1 MAELTTYDAVVLG
14 GGPAGYAFALRAA
27 LLGLKTAIVERD
39 KVGGTCLHRGCI
51 PTKALL
57 HASEVMD
64 AIGDAGSVGITV
76 GDPAFDWAKVQSSKN
91 EPIKKLHAGLQA
103 VIKARKID
111 VFEGNGTLAE
121 RGTIDV
127 DGQTVTGKNVILAPG
142 SFARSIPGLDPD
154 GERIITSDEALTSET
169 FPQKIAVIGAG
180 AVGVEFASIYRS
192 FGADVTVIEALDRI
206 IPLEDAD
213 LSKELA
219 AQFKR
224 RGIVTMAGA
233 KVEDVDKRD
242 GGVKLTVSKGNKT
255 QELEVDTV
263 LVAVGR
269 GPATDGL
276 DLERWGVKT
285 DRGYI
290 VIDEQN
296 CAAPNGEA
304 GEAGVWSIGDCTAG
318 TPQLAHVAFGM
329 GMATAERIAGGSPIA
344 VDFSRSV
351 PHATYCSP
359 EVASVGYTEAQAK
372 EKGYDVVVTK
382 HSFAGNAR
390 AQMIH
395 AARGFAKIV
404 AAKDGPAPGTILG
417 MHLIGPRVTE
427 LLAECLL
434 TVGWEAMPAEVA
446 AFVHPHPTLSEV
458 IGEAALEA
466 IGKPLHG

>member
-1 MAELTTYDAVVLG
+1 MAERADYDAVVLG

-27 LLGLKTAIVERD
+27 LLGLKTALVERD

-64 AIGDAGSVGITV
+64 AIAGADSVGISV
-76 GDPAFDWAKVQSSKN
+76 ADPVFDWAKVQQSKE
-91 EPIKKLHAGLQA
+91 EPIKNLHAGLKS

-111 VFEGNGTLAE
+111 VFEGNGTLGDLSKDG
-121 RGTIDV
+121 GTIVV
-127 DGQTVTGKNVILAPG
+127 DGQNVTGKNVILAPG
-142 SFARSIPGLDPD
+142 SYARSLPGLDPD

-169 FPQKIAVIGAG
+169 FPKRIAVIGAG

-192 FGADVTVIEALDRI
+192 FGAEVTVIEALDRI

-224 RGIVTMAGA
+224 RGITTIAGA
-233 KVEDVDKRD
+233 KVQDVDKTN
-242 GGVKLTVSKGNKT
+242 GGVKLAVAKGNKT
-255 QELEVDTV
+255 ESVEVDVV

-276 DLERWGVKT
+276 ELDKWGVKA

-290 VIDEQN
+290 VIDEHN
-296 CAAPNGEA
+296 RA
-304 GEAGVWSIGDCTAG
+304 GDRVFAIGDCTAG

-329 GMATAERIAGGSPIA
+329 GMATAERIAGGEPIA
-344 VDFSRSV
+344 VDFERGV
-351 PHATYCSP
+351 PHATYCFP
-359 EVASVGYTEAQAK
+359 EVASVGLTEAQAK
-372 EKGYDVVVTK
+372 EKGYDVQVTK

-390 AQMIH
+390 AQMMH

-404 AAKDGPAPGTILG
+404 AAKDGAILG

-427 LLAECLL
+427 LLAESLL
-434 TVGWEAMPAEVA
+434 TVGWEARPAEVA

>member
-1 MAELTTYDAVVLG
+1 VVDTLTDVADSTTYDAVVLG

-27 LLGLKTAIVERD
+27 LLDLKVALVERD

-64 AIGDAGSVGITV
+64 AIGDAGSIGITV
-76 GDPAFDWAKVQSSKN
+76 AEATYDWAKVQAAK
-91 EPIKKLHAGLQA
+91 EGPIKKLHAGLKS

-111 VFEGNGTLAE
+111 VFEGNGTLGE
-121 RGTIDV
+121 PGVIEV
-127 DGQTVTGKNVILAPG
+127 DGKQVTGRNVILAPG

-154 GERIITSDEALTSET
+154 GERIITSDDALTSQT
-169 FPQKIAVIGAG
+169 FPQKIAIIGAG

-192 FGADVTVIEALDRI
+192 FGAEVTVVEALDRI

-224 RGIVTMAGA
+224 RGITTIAGA
-233 KVEDVDKRD
+233 KVTDVEKSN
-242 GGVKLTVSKGNKT
+242 GGVRLAVTKGNKAET
-255 QELEVDTV
+255 IDVDTV

-276 DLERWGVKT
+276 ELERWGVKT

-290 VIDEQN
+290 LIDAEN
-296 CAAPNGEA
+296 RAAALDGGA
-304 GEAGVWSIGDCTAG
+304 VWSIGDCTAG

-329 GMATAERIAGGSPIA
+329 GMATAERIAGGTPVP
-344 VDFSRSV
+344 VDFERGV
-351 PHATYCSP
+351 PHATYCTP
-359 EVASVGYTEAQAK
+359 EVASVGLTEAQAK
-372 EKGYDVVVTK
+372 EKGYDVQVTK
-382 HSFAGNAR
+382 HSFAGNAK
-390 AQMIH
+390 AQMIG
-395 AARGFAKIV
+395 AARGFAKLVIN
-404 AAKDGPAPGTILG
+404 KDGPILG
-417 MHLIGPRVTE
+417 IHMIGPRVTE
-427 LLAECLL
+427 LLAESLL
-434 TVGWEAMPAEVA
+434 TVGWEAMPHEVA

>member
-1 MAELTTYDAVVLG
+1 MADTFDVVVLG

-27 LLGLKTAIVERD
+27 LLNLKVALVERD

-57 HASEVMD
+57 HAAEVMD
-64 AIGDAGSVGITV
+64 AIGDASSIGISVS
-76 GDPAFDWAKVQSSKN
+76 DPTFEWAKVQSSKN

-103 VIKARKID
+103 VIKARKIET
-111 VFEGNGTLAE
+111 FLGNGTLGD
-121 RGTIDV
+121 RGTVEV
-127 DGQTVTGKNVILAPG
+127 DGQKVTGSNVVLAPG
-142 SFARSIPGLDPD
+142 SYARSLPGMDPD

-169 FPQKIAVIGAG
+169 FPAKIAIIGAG
-180 AVGVEFASIYRS
+180 AVGVEFASVYRS
-192 FGADVTVIEALDRI
+192 FGAEVTVIEALDRV
-206 IPLEDAD
+206 IPMEDAD

-219 AQFKR
+219 ANFRK
-224 RGIVTMAGA
+224 RGIATHVGA
-233 KVEDVDKRD
+233 KVEDVDRSD
-242 GGVKLTVSKGNKT
+242 GGVKLVVSKGDKT
-255 QELEVDTV
+255 ETVAVDTV

-276 DLERWGVKT
+276 DLDRWGVKA

-290 VIDEQN
+290 VIDGEN
-296 CAAPNGEA
+296 RAAD
-304 GEAGVWSIGDCTAG
+304 GVWSIGDCTAG

-329 GMATAERIAGGSPIA
+329 GMATAERIAGGTPIT
-344 VDFSRSV
+344 VDFQRHV
-351 PHATYCSP
+351 PRAIYCTP
-359 EVASVGYTEAQAK
+359 EVAAVGLTEAQAK
-372 EKGYDVVVTK
+372 EQGFDVHVTK
-382 HSFAGNAR
+382 HSFAGNAK

-404 AAKDGPAPGTILG
+404 AASDGPILG

-427 LLAECLL
+427 LLAESLL

-458 IGEAALEA
+458 VGEAALEA

>member
-1 MAELTTYDAVVLG
+1 MDTLTAMAESATYDAVVLG

-27 LLGLKTAIVERD
+27 LIGLKVALVERD

-57 HASEVMD
+57 HAAEVMD
-64 AIGDAGSVGITV
+64 AIGSADSVGITV
-76 GDPAFDWAKVQSSKN
+76 GDPAFDWARVQSSKQ
-91 EPIKKLHAGLQA
+91 EPIKKLHAGLQS

-111 VFEGNGTLAE
+111 TFAGNGTLGDK
-121 RGTIDV
+121 GTVLV
-127 DGQTVTGKNVILAPG
+127 DGQEVKGKSVVLAPG
-142 SFARSIPGLDPD
+142 SYARSLPGLDPD
-154 GERIITSDEALTSET
+154 GERIITSDDALSCER
-169 FPQKIAVIGAG
+169 FPSKIAIIGAG

-192 FGADVTVIEALDRI
+192 FGAEVTVIEAIDRI

-219 AQFKR
+219 ANFKR
-224 RGIVTMAGA
+224 RGIATLAGS
-233 KVEDVDKRD
+233 KVEDVDKSGD
-242 GGVKLTVSKGNKT
+242 GVRLAVSKGNKT
-255 QELEVDTV
+255 QDVEVDTV

-276 DLERWGVKT
+276 GLDKWGVKS
-285 DRGYI
+285 DRGFI
-290 VIDEQN
+290 LIDGEN
-296 CAAPNGEA
+296 RAAD
-304 GEAGVWSIGDCTAG
+304 GVWSIGDCTAG

-329 GMATAERIAGGSPIA
+329 GMATAERIAGGEPIT
-344 VDFSRSV
+344 VDFARSV

-359 EVASVGYTEAQAK
+359 EVASVGLTEAQAK
-372 EKGYDVVVTK
+372 EQGYDVQVTK

-390 AQMIH
+390 AQMMH
-395 AARGFAKIV
+395 SARGFAKFV
-404 AAKDGPAPGTILG
+404 QEKDGSLLG
-417 MHLIGPRVTE
+417 IHMIGPRVTE
-427 LLAECLL
+427 LLAEALV
-434 TVGWEAMPAEVA
+434 TVGWEARPAEIA